1 MSANDRPLSPE
12 ELEELLRDY
21 TAGAAERLRRR
32 QAQSAEAPGEEV
44 AGEGVSAP
52 AGAPAKEPATEAPE
66 VRSEPVRRPPPPGT
80 LELVGGH
87 VFFHPPRRGGRH
99 PTISPGP
106 NVEVLVNGVV
116 IHRPVQVRAED
127 SVEVRPLNFEPQVVY
142 DVDVTADGLEAYLTI
157 HKKPGQVVTLLDAP
171 PATNLRPRGVIQDR
185 PVPPDPTES
194 DVMQELQR
202 RGIVV
207 GIDMDVIRGLVS
219 GELEGRQK
227 VAAGWPP
234 EPSRDARI
242 EYHFEPQERRPHFDP
257 ETGRVDWW
265 QAEEVPTVT
274 PGTVLAVKHPPVEG
288 TPGMSVYG
296 KPISPGKPKD
306 VTLRAR
312 EGTELSEDGT
322 QVIATREGRPERRG
336 DQFFVLPVLMMRGNI
351 GLETGNVKFR
361 GDVVVA
367 GDVEEQARVES
378 TGIIDV
384 KGHVIRA
391 HVVAQGGARI
401 GQVIGGKVIVGPNA
415 VYRRLCDEIE
425 SIGSQLAGLIGATEQ
440 LLQTFSQRG
449 SFVPPRDQLIVFLLD
464 KKYAELPAAVEKLLD
479 FVSKL
484 DFQLEIDV
492 RPALETLERY
502 THPAKR
508 VRVRSIEELLE
519 LRDELLG
526 LEESLRAF
534 HSTPAHVITGP
545 IQHADIRATGE
556 VHVLGQGAYHS
567 EIVAD
572 GTVVVHGIFRGG
584 RIESKKS
591 VFVGEIGS
599 PAGVKTIV
607 RLEPGRYLC
616 ARKVFAGVEV
626 RGGVHPWIASNDAYM
641 TEVYVSTSG
650 EVEVRA
656 SQWRPP
662 GLPKFG
668 QKGEEEQEAGE
679 GD

>member
-12 ELEELLRDY
+12 ELEELMRDY
-21 TAGAAERLRRR
+21 TAGASKRARPAEEG
-32 QAQSAEAPGEEV
+32 AAPGER
-44 AGEGVSAP
+44 GEAESAP
-52 AGAPAKEPATEAPE
+52 SRAPEKEPELKEGAG
-66 VRSEPVRRPPPPGT
+66 VGSEQARRPPPPGT

-87 VFFHPPRRGGRH
+87 VFFHPPRRGGRY

-127 SVEVRPLNFEPQVVY
+127 SVEVRPANVAPEVIY
-142 DVDVTADGLEAYLTI
+142 DLDVTGDGLEAYLTL
-157 HKKPGQVVTLLDAP
+157 HKKPGQVVTLLDSP
-171 PATNLRPRGVIQDR
+171 PATNLKPRGVVQDR
-185 PVPPDPTES
+185 PVPPDPTEA
-194 DVMQELQR
+194 DIVQELQR

-207 GIDMDVIRGLVS
+207 GLDMDVIRGLAS
-219 GELEGRQK
+219 GELQGKQR
-227 VAAGWPP
+227 VAAGVPP

-242 EYHFEPQERRPHFDP
+242 EYYFEPKERRPQFDP

-265 QAEEVPTVT
+265 QAEEIPTVT
-274 PGTVLAVKHPPVEG
+274 PGTVIAVKHPPVEG

-322 QVIATREGRPERRG
+322 QVIATREGRPERKG
-336 DQFFVLPVLMMRGNI
+336 DQFFVLPVLVMKGNI

-367 GDVEEQARVES
+367 GDVEEQARVQS

-384 KGHVIRA
+384 RGHVIRA
-391 HVVAQGGARI
+391 DVIAQGGGRF
-401 GQVIGGKVIVGPNA
+401 GQIIGGKVIVGANA
-415 VYRRLCDEIE
+415 VYKRVCDEIA
-425 SIGSQLAGLIGATEQ
+425 SIGGQLSSLIGATEQ
-440 LLQTFSQRG
+440 LLQTFKQRG
-449 SFVPPRDQLIVFLLD
+449 SFVPPRDQLIVYLLD
-464 KKYAELPAAVEKLLD
+464 KKFTELPAAVEELLGFLD
-479 FVSKL
+479 KL
-484 DFQLEIDV
+484 DFQLEIDA
-492 RPALETLERY
+492 RPPLELLERY

-508 VRVRSIEELLE
+508 VRVRDLEELEKIRLE
-519 LRDELLG
+519 LVA
-526 LEESLRAF
+526 LEESLREF
-534 HSTPAHVITGP
+534 HSAPAHVITGP
-545 IQHADIRATGE
+545 IQHAEIRATGE

-584 RIESKKS
+584 RIECKKN

-607 RLEPGRYLC
+607 HLEPGRYLC
-616 ARKVFAGVEV
+616 TRKVFSGVEV
-626 RGGVHPWIASNDAYM
+626 RGGAHPWIASHDGYM

-650 EVEVRA
+650 DVEVRA
-656 SQWRPP
+656 CQWRPP

-668 QKGEEEQEAGE
+668 QKEAEGE
-679 GD
+679 GDHEK